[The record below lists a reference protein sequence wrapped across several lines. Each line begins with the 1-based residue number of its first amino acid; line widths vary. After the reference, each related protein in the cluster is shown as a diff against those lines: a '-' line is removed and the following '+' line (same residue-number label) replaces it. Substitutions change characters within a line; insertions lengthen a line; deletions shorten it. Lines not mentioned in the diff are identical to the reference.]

1 MAWSQMQL
9 CDGAQILLL
18 HAASSYALT
27 HFIGIFFVVELILD
41 LVLYVLGEL
50 VWLDP
55 L

>member
-1 MAWSQMQL
+1 MAWSPMQL

-18 HAASSYALT
+18 HAAHSYVLT
-27 HFIGIFFVVELILD
+27 HFIGIFFVELILD